1 VVSAKEQLNVFLS
14 PESVA
19 VIGATERPG
28 SWGSFI
34 MEGLLSRPYP
44 GHIYPVNH
52 QAESVFGLP
61 TYRRV
66 EEILHQ
72 A

>member
-1 VVSAKEQLNVFLS
+1 ML
-14 PESVA
+14 
-19 VIGATERPG
+19 
-28 SWGSFI
+28 
-34 MEGLLSRPYP
+34 GLLSRPYP